1 MHTSTTSTVPLQAW
15 TAEQLQQATQGQW
28 YFPAKSP
35 LTPLLQRGELLPLNR
50 DLRSVAPQEGFQIK
64 RILTDSRYAESGD
77 AFLALKG
84 ERFDA
89 HDFVA
94 QVATQGCQIAIVERP
109 IDVDIAQLIV
119 KDTRLALGHL
129 GAYRRQQN
137 PQLKVIAL
145 TGSSGKTTTKEM
157 LGSILSRL
165 APTLI
170 TRGNLN
176 NDLGAPM
183 MLLELRQEHQY
194 AVMELGA
201 SHQGEIDYTS
211 NLVQPHVAGILNIG
225 TAHLGEFGG
234 REGICRAKSEIY
246 AHILPQGTAI
256 IPAQDDF
263 STTIKQNLPKSLFDK
278 GGGVLSFGDG
288 GEVFTTDIQLFPQ
301 SALFNLHT
309 PQGVRAV
316 NLPFAGAH
324 NVQNA
329 AAATAFALAIG
340 IALDDIVLGL
350 EQAQGAKGRLNFIQH
365 QNHLFIDD
373 TYNAN
378 PTSMRAAAQV
388 LLQQQGLKVMVM
400 GDIGELGE
408 SSWQEH
414 HDLGRDLTQL
424 SLDQLVVVGEFAA
437 AAQQGSAHS
446 EKLHAFA
453 TQAEALPFL
462 VNLVQRHQ
470 PQSMSFLF
478 KGSRYTHMESLMADL
493 MEKI

>member
-1 MHTSTTSTVPLQAW
+1 MHTSTTSTVPLQPW

-28 YFPAKSP
+28 HKQKLP
-35 LTPLLQRGELLPLNR
+35 QGE
-50 DLRSVAPQEGFQIK
+50 IK
-64 RILTDSRYAESGD
+64 RILTDSRHAEAGD

-89 HDFVA
+89 HSFVA
-94 QVATQGCQIAIVERP
+94 QVATQGCQIAIVDHP
-109 IDVDIAQLIV
+109 VDADIAQLVV
-119 KDTRLALGHL
+119 KDTRLALGQL
-129 GAYRRQQN
+129 GAYRRQHN

-176 NDLGAPM
+176 NDLGVPM
-183 MLLELRQEHQY
+183 MLLELRPEHQY

-211 NLVQPHVAGILNIG
+211 DLVQPHVAGILNIG

-256 IPAQDDF
+256 VPAQDDF
-263 STTIKQNLPKSLFDK
+263 SETIRENAQTHSM
-278 GGGVLSFGDG
+278 LSFGEG
-288 GEVFTTDIQLFPQ
+288 GDIFATDIQLHPQ
-301 SALFNLHT
+301 SAQFNLHT

-329 AAATAFALAIG
+329 TAATAFALAIG
-340 IALDDIVLGL
+340 IALDDIVQGL

-365 QNHLFIDD
+365 QHHLFIDD

-400 GDIGELGE
+400 GDIGELGD

-414 HDLGRDLTQL
+414 HDLGRDLAPLPLQY
-424 SLDQLVVVGEFAA
+424 LVVVGEFAE
-437 AAQQGSAHS
+437 AAQQGSSHS

-462 VNLVQRHQ
+462 INLVQTHQ

-478 KGSRYTHMESLMADL
+478 KGSRYTHMETLMADL

>member
-1 MHTSTTSTVPLQAW
+1 MHTSTTSTVPLEPW
-15 TAEQLQQATQGQW
+15 TPEQLQEATQGEW
-28 YFPAKSP
+28 
-35 LTPLLQRGELLPLNR
+35 LHGNI
-50 DLRSVAPQEGFQIK
+50 PQGAIK
-64 RILTDSRYAESGD
+64 RILTDSRHAEVGD
-77 AFLALKG
+77 VFLALKG

-109 IDVDIAQLIV
+109 IDVDIAQLVV
-119 KDTRLALGHL
+119 KDTRLALGDL
-129 GAYRRQQN
+129 GAYRRKQN
-137 PQLKVIAL
+137 AHLKVIAL

-176 NDLGAPM
+176 NDLGVPM
-183 MLLELRQEHQY
+183 MLLELRPEHQY

-234 REGICRAKSEIY
+234 RDGICRAKSEIY
-246 AHILPQGTAI
+246 THILPNGSAVV
-256 IPAQDDF
+256 PAHDDF
-263 STTIKQNLPKSLFDK
+263 TATIRQNAGHHSI
-278 GGGVLSFGDG
+278 LSFGEG
-288 GEVFTTDIQLFPQ
+288 GDVYASEIQLNPQ
-301 SALFNLHT
+301 SAQFNPHT
-309 PQGVRAV
+309 PQGSRAV
-316 NLPFAGAH
+316 SLPFAGAH

-340 IALDDIVLGL
+340 IELDDIVQGL
-350 EQAQGAKGRLNFIQH
+350 EQAQGAKGRLNFIQQQH
-365 QNHLFIDD
+365 CLFIDD

-400 GDIGELGE
+400 GDIGELGD

-414 HDLGRDLTQL
+414 HDLGRDLSAL
-424 SLDQLVVVGEFAA
+424 PLDHLVVVGEFAT

-446 EKLHAFA
+446 EKLCACA
-453 TQAEALPFL
+453 TQAEALAFL
-462 VNLVQRHQ
+462 VNLVQTHQHQ
-470 PQSMSFLF
+470 PISFLF
-478 KGSRYTHMESLMADL
+478 KGSRYTHMETLMADL

>member
-1 MHTSTTSTVPLQAW
+1 MHTSTTSTVPLQPW
-15 TAEQLQQATQGQW
+15 TAEQLQQATQGEWFQQKL
-28 YFPAKSP
+28 P
-35 LTPLLQRGELLPLNR
+35 QGE
-50 DLRSVAPQEGFQIK
+50 IK
-64 RILTDSRYAESGD
+64 RILTDSRHAEAGD

-89 HDFVA
+89 HNFVA
-94 QVATQGCQIAIVERP
+94 QVAAQGCQIAIVDHP
-109 IDVDIAQLIV
+109 VDADIAQLVV
-119 KDTRLALGHL
+119 KDTRLALGQL

-137 PQLKVIAL
+137 SQLKVIAL

-176 NDLGAPM
+176 NDLGVPM
-183 MLLELRQEHQY
+183 MLLELRPEHQY

-256 IPAQDDF
+256 VPAQDNF
-263 STTIKQNLPKSLFDK
+263 SETIRENAQTHSM
-278 GGGVLSFGDG
+278 LSFGEG
-288 GEVFTTDIQLFPQ
+288 GDIFATDIQLHPQ
-301 SALFNLHT
+301 SAQFNLHT

-340 IALDDIVLGL
+340 IALDDIVQGL
-350 EQAQGAKGRLNFIQH
+350 EQAQGAKGRLNFIQQ
-365 QNHLFIDD
+365 QNYLFIDD

-400 GDIGELGE
+400 GDIGELGD

-414 HDLGRDLTQL
+414 HDLGRDLA
-424 SLDQLVVVGEFAA
+424 SLPLEHLVVVGEFAE
-437 AAQQGSAHS
+437 AAQQGSSHS

-462 VNLVQRHQ
+462 INLVQTHQ

-478 KGSRYTHMESLMADL
+478 KGSRYTHMETLMADL

>member
-1 MHTSTTSTVPLQAW
+1 M
-15 TAEQLQQATQGQW
+15 
-28 YFPAKSP
+28 
-35 LTPLLQRGELLPLNR
+35 
-50 DLRSVAPQEGFQIK
+50 
-64 RILTDSRYAESGD
+64 
-77 AFLALKG
+77 
-84 ERFDA
+84 
-89 HDFVA
+89 
-94 QVATQGCQIAIVERP
+94 
-109 IDVDIAQLIV
+109 
-119 KDTRLALGHL
+119 

-137 PQLKVIAL
+137 QQLKVIAL

-176 NDLGAPM
+176 NDLGVPM
-183 MLLELRQEHQY
+183 MLLELRQDHQF

-246 AHILPQGTAI
+246 AHILDHGTAI
-256 IPAQDDF
+256 VPAHDDF
-263 STTIKQNLPKSLFDK
+263 SATIHLNAQ
-278 GGGVLSFGDG
+278 GHQILSFGEG
-288 GEVFTTDIQLFPQ
+288 GDVFATDIQLHPQ
-301 SALFNLHT
+301 SAQFNLHT

-316 NLPFAGAH
+316 NLPFAGMH

-329 AAATAFALAIG
+329 AAAAAFALAIG
-340 IALDDIVLGL
+340 VELDQIVEGL

-414 HDLGRDLTQL
+414 HDLGRDLVGQP
-424 SLDQLVVVGEFAA
+424 LDHLVVVGEFAT
-437 AAQQGSAHS
+437 AAQQGATDSA
-446 EKLHAFA
+446 KLHAFA
-453 TQAEALPFL
+453 SQADALPFL
-462 VNLVQRHQ
+462 INLVQTHQ

-478 KGSRYTHMESLMADL
+478 KGSRYTHMETLMADL

>member
-15 TAEQLQQATQGQW
+15 TAEQLQQATQGEWFQHNI
-28 YFPAKSP
+28 P
-35 LTPLLQRGELLPLNR
+35 QGE
-50 DLRSVAPQEGFQIK
+50 IK
-64 RILTDSRYAESGD
+64 RILTDSRHAEAGD

-89 HDFVA
+89 HNFVA
-94 QVATQGCQIAIVERP
+94 QVAKQGCQIAIVEHP
-109 IDVDIAQLIV
+109 VDADIAQLIV
-119 KDTRLALGHL
+119 KDTRLALGQL

-137 PQLKVIAL
+137 SQLKVIAL

-157 LGSILSRL
+157 LGSILSGL

-176 NDLGAPM
+176 NDLGVPM
-183 MLLELRQEHQY
+183 MLLELRPEHQY

-256 IPAQDDF
+256 VPAQDDF
-263 STTIKQNLPKSLFDK
+263 SETIRENAQTHSM
-278 GGGVLSFGDG
+278 LSFGEG
-288 GEVFTTDIQLFPQ
+288 GDVFTTDVQLHPQ
-301 SALFNLHT
+301 SAQFNLHT
-309 PQGVRAV
+309 PQGNRAV

-329 AAATAFALAIG
+329 TAATAFALALG
-340 IALDDIVLGL
+340 IALDDIVHGL
-350 EQAQGAKGRLNFIQH
+350 ERAQGAKGRLNFIQH
-365 QNHLFIDD
+365 HNHLFIDD

-378 PTSMRAAAQV
+378 PTSMRAAAEV

-400 GDIGELGE
+400 GDIGELGD

-414 HDLGRDLTQL
+414 HDLGRDLA
-424 SLDQLVVVGEFAA
+424 SLPLEHLVVVGEFAE
-437 AAQQGSAHS
+437 AAQQGSSHS

-453 TQAEALPFL
+453 SQTEALPFL
-462 VNLVQRHQ
+462 INLVQTHQ

-478 KGSRYTHMESLMADL
+478 KGSRYTHMETLMADL